1 MSEPLQVNPADV
13 RSLGDIHADVAG
25 GLGSLTASSPGA
37 GAVAG
42 SHGTIASAVGTALT
56 DALGSRSGTI
66 ATAQSTGS
74 IISELLHQSA
84 LAYERGDQRGG
95 DAMRTAADA
104 LARGEGPAGGT
115 PSGGGGADP
124 LGQAV
129 GQMGQLGQIGQQLA
143 APLAALAQPLQQLP
157 QQIMQGLAQMS
168 QSGSGAGTSDVP
180 QTPAPDPAEDDARD
194 EPSEEQDPK
203 DDDGR
208 PDAVEENASP
218 GAPAVAGPAPMPPAD
233 ERPAP
238 TRPAVG

>member
-42 SHGTIASAVGTALT
+42 SHGTIASAVDTALT
-56 DALGSRSGTI
+56 GALGSRSGTI
-66 ATAQSTGS
+66 ATAQSTGGT
-74 IISELLHQSA
+74 IAELLRQSA

-95 DAMRTAADA
+95 DAIRTAADA
-104 LARGEGPAGGT
+104 LARGEGQTGGT
-115 PSGGGGADP
+115 SPVGGGADP

-129 GQMGQLGQIGQQLA
+129 GQLGQLGQIGQQLA

-157 QQIMQGLAQMS
+157 QQIMQGLGQMS
-168 QSGSGAGTSDVP
+168 QSTSGAGKSEAV
-180 QTPAPDPAEDDARD
+180 QVPDPGETEDNNPGERLPEDAEERAPEDDVGEDAAPG
-194 EPSEEQDPK
+194 PST
-203 DDDGR
+203 G
-208 PDAVEENASP
+208 
-218 GAPAVAGPAPMPPAD
+218 AGPAPMPPAA

-238 TRPAVG
+238 TRPAVD